1 MSQPASTGYNSPR
14 TRAALYYARKNR
26 LKRRKLQQDAEDPA
40 VKEERDAISLAYV
53 REQNG
58 VEP

>member
-1 MSQPASTGYNSPR
+1 MAQPVTTAYNSPR

-26 LKRRKLQQDAEDPA
+26 LKRRQAQADAEDPA
-40 VKEERDAISLAYV
+40 VKAERDAQSLAYV